1 MKTGRKRKTGLRYP
15 CGRLKKQETERDA
28 MATAL
33 EARQRHYGVTAAQA
47 RDARFGSSLGRL
59 NLMEMISEQ
68 QFDAGVRFARLYFAH
83 NVILGLPTP
92 TPQSVSGLMIY
103 VGMIEDYG
111 STEADDDYVLKLRK
125 QFNAATDM
133 LDQCDRDHR
142 MSTGRKPSLLLYR
155 VVCADEDT
163 TLWAQSDLG
172 NLRIALNYLAR
183 VFRC

>member
-1 MKTGRKRKTGLRYP
+1 MKTGRKRKPGLRYP
-15 CGRLKKQETERDA
+15 CGRLKRQETERDA

-33 EARQRHYGVTAAQA
+33 SARQRHYGVTAAQA

-59 NLMEMISEQ
+59 NLQSQISDQ
-68 QFDAGVRFARLYFAH
+68 QYDAGLRFARLYFAH
-83 NVILGLPTP
+83 HVINGLPTP
-92 TPQSVSGLMIY
+92 SPQSVSGLMIY
-103 VGMIEDYG
+103 VGLLEGYG
-111 STEADDDYVLKLRK
+111 SVETDDEYVQKLRK

-142 MSTGRKPSLLLYR
+142 MAAGRKPSLLLYR
-155 VVCADEDT
+155 VVCTDEDT
-163 TLWAQSDLG
+163 TLWPESDIG